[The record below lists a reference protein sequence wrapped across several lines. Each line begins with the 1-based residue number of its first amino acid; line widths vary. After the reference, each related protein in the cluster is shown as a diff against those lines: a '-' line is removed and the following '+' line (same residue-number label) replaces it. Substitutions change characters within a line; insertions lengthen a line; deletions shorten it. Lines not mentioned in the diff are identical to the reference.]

1 MSVELRCPDCRAKL
15 RLGEAPDAGTEVE
28 CPKCGTV
35 FPAPEPAADEDARA
49 PKKKKKPARDDAGED
64 EDDTPKKRAKDE
76 DEDDK
81 PKKKAKKPKAA
92 ADPKGPKRRKAK
104 KKETSKAA
112 LIAVIAAG
120 LLMLA
125 CVAGVLI
132 WFFGRTSKSVEMM
145 YYLPEDADAVYGLNL
160 GHAQKYPEFYKKLAE
175 AFKDAEFKLAG
186 DTLAKVLGAADTDDL
201 VDYVVSGSNVK
212 GHSAVVIRTKTE
224 FDGSSLSKLPGAQ
237 AKDMGGRTYYL
248 AEAFKGSGKVRVFAP
263 TNRLVVYCPLGV
275 PDAVFQKMLTGHADS
290 KDRTIGVRA
299 GELGKRTTRGTF
311 WGMSLY
317 EGANKPPPAPTPA
330 PGVPPSDDAKVQFAR
345 TTAKTLASAKGVGFK
360 ASIGSREVRFE
371 LIVWCSDG
379 DKASSMA
386 TEWKESDLG
395 KGDEGEPPRWW
406 KDQVGGLG
414 KRIGAQLLA
423 NIGFG
428 SSGELF
434 YARTAVET
442 LDLKDAVSNV
452 AGRVAPAPA
461 QQPGGG
467 VPQPNGGAPQ
477 PGGMPRRRVWARR

>member
-35 FPAPEPAADEDARA
+35 FPAPDPADDEDERA
-49 PKKKKKPARDDAGED
+49 PRKKKPARDEEDGED
-64 EDDTPKKRAKDE
+64 DKPKTRAKDE
-76 DEDDK
+76 DDDDK

-92 ADPKGPKRRKAK
+92 GDPKGPKRRKAK

-112 LIAVIAAG
+112 LIGVIAAG

-125 CVAGVLI
+125 CVTGVLI

-145 YYLPEDADAVYGLNL
+145 YYLPEDADTVSGLNL

-175 AFKDAEFKLAG
+175 TFKDAEFKLAG
-186 DTLAKVLGAADTDDL
+186 DTLAKALGAADADAL
-201 VDYVVSGSNVK
+201 IDYVVFGSNAK
-212 GHSAVVIRTKTE
+212 GHSSVVIRTKTE
-224 FDGSSLSKLPGAQ
+224 FDGGSLAKLPGAQ
-237 AKDMGGRTYYL
+237 AKDMGGKTYYL
-248 AEAFKGSGKVRVFAP
+248 AEAFKGSGKLRVFAP
-263 TNRLVVYCPLGV
+263 TNRLVVYCPPSV
-275 PDAVFQKMLTGHADS
+275 PDGVFQKMLNGHADS

-311 WGMSLY
+311 WGMTVY
-317 EGANKPPPAPTPA
+317 EGANKPPPAPTPPTAGAA
-330 PGVPPSDDAKVQFAR
+330 PTGDDAKVQFAR
-345 TTAKTLASAKGVGFK
+345 TTAETLASAKGVGFK

-371 LIVWCSDG
+371 LIVWCSDS
-379 DKASSMA
+379 DKAGSMA
-386 TEWKESDLG
+386 TKWKESDLG

-406 KDQVGGLG
+406 KDQVNGLG
-414 KRIGAQLLA
+414 SKRIGAQLLA
-423 NIGFG
+423 NLGFG

-442 LDLKDAVSNV
+442 LDLKDAVNNM
-452 AGRVAPAPA
+452 AGRVAPAPP
-461 QQPGGG
+461 QQGGNG
-467 VPQPNGGAPQ
+467 MPQPNGMP
-477 PGGMPRRRVWARR
+477 PGGMPRRRAWVRR